1 MIRYFENLKE
11 DNIKAVYEFSDRGA
25 RYSSNK
31 FLSDM
36 AHSYNKQDNIL
47 RFHYYCQA
55 ACVKCLCGGYGG
67 WCSYIIRKNNM
78 DDRFGDNVNFC
89 FDIYNAAKM
98 MQKKGTEHYSRES
111 SKVYQ

>member
-1 MIRYFENLKE
+1 M
-11 DNIKAVYEFSDRGA
+11 YEFSDRGA